1 MNNHLGLLAPSAGNS
16 ALPMNTMGTAALVF
30 FGCIAGFAASG
41 VAGSLS
47 DGYFLAREKKKGVT
61 YKTIAK
67 RNAVLGG
74 AVGALAA
81 GFVVMNPNGKN
92 N

>member
-1 MNNHLGLLAPSAGNS
+1 MNNQYHLGQTQ
-16 ALPMNTMGTAALVF
+16 MNTMGTAALVF

-81 GFVVMNPNGKN
+81 GIVLMNPNN
-92 N
+92 